1 MSAVMVS
8 SPYRAHKRT
17 KGDKVKNYVQPQRVH
32 MHTFS
37 PRASSFS
44 ERLISAVRK
53 FILSHSWKATTMY
66 GVLSS
71 TRAIISWTP
80 NGSGTFSR
88 ISSRRPLTYV
98 RMCIHGHRTACM
110 EACDHS
116 TFYIHPN

>member
-1 MSAVMVS
+1 MVHI
-8 SPYRAHKRT
+8 R
-17 KGDKVKNYVQPQRVH
+17 
-32 MHTFS
+32 TFS

-88 ISSRRPLTYV
+88 ISSRRALTYI

-110 EACDHS
+110 EACDHN
-116 TFYIHPN
+116 TLYVTVGFTYVRTYTYVLPEYI